1 MRGLI
6 RDHAGGVAGVLALG
20 VVALLGADSGGYFP
34 SAWNVAT
41 ALVAWVALIGV
52 VTRRRFEPGRP
63 EVWFVAALVAL
74 TGWNLATALWSP
86 SLQAPLLDGQRTLLY
101 VAIVAMLVVWSDRW
115 STPALLAGAG
125 IGGFLVSGYG
135 LVSRLRPD
143 LLGLHDD
150 PVAKGR
156 LYQPLGYWNALG
168 IYATMTALLGLGCA
182 MRARRP
188 WVRACAAASVPP
200 LATTV
205 YFTYSRGSMLA
216 GLAGLAIA
224 LAMDRRRLRSLTA
237 ALVLVPWTAIAV
249 GEAASRGSLDRSGV
263 GTVRAAA
270 AGRPMLLIVLACAAA
285 AAASI
290 VALDRAEGRIEIP
303 GRVRT
308 GYIAGLGITAVAAL
322 ALTFARFG
330 GPQTIVVHA
339 VEDLGSRAIVAKG
352 SQNARLLSLSL
363 NGRPAL
369 WRAAMSDFK
378 SHPLQ
383 GSGAGTFEQYWLQ
396 HRPRIYV
403 SRYAH
408 SLYLESLAEGGIV
421 RLLIVLALLG
431 IPMAAAVR
439 LRGDP
444 HVLTAAAAF
453 VAYLIHAG
461 FDWDWEVPAVT
472 AVPLVCAVAI
482 VLRERESRPLGWHPP
497 LGRILP
503 GAALAAALVVSV
515 LCWRGNDAVARSADA
530 QVRGDWPAAASA
542 AHTAVAWM
550 PWSDEGNLMLAIALE
565 HTGDVESARGT
576 LRLATRRNPADWAA
590 WQELADVT
598 VGGEHRRAL
607 ARAEALNP
615 KGMRRLLHQR
625 RRAARGLPP
634 RQ

>member
-1 MRGLI
+1 MRAL
-6 RDHAGGVAGVLALG
+6 RREHAGGVAGALALG

-34 SAWNVAT
+34 PVWNVAT

-52 VTRRRFEPGRP
+52 ITRRRIDPGRA
-63 EVWFVAALVAL
+63 ETWFVVALVAL
-74 TGWNLATALWSP
+74 TGWNLTTALWSP

-101 VAIVAMLVVWSDRW
+101 VAVVAMLVVWADRT
-115 STPALLAGAG
+115 SPVALLAGAG
-125 IGGFLVSGYG
+125 IGGFLVSGYA

-143 LLGLHDD
+143 AFGLHDD

-156 LYQPLGYWNALG
+156 LYQPIGYWNALG
-168 IYATMTALLGLGCA
+168 IYAAMTALLALGCA

-188 WVRACAAASVPP
+188 WVRACAGASVPP

-224 LAMDRRRLRSLTA
+224 LAMDRRWLRSLTA
-237 ALVLVPWTAIAV
+237 ALVLVPWTGLAV

-263 GTVRAAA
+263 GTAHAAA
-270 AGRPMLLIVLACAAA
+270 AGRPVLLVVLACAAA

-290 VALDRAEGRIEIP
+290 VALDRAEGRVEISS
-303 GRVRT
+303 RLRT
-308 GYIAGLGITAVAAL
+308 GYVAGLGLAALVAL

-369 WRAAMSDFK
+369 WRAAVSDFRA
-378 SHPLQ
+378 HPLA

-421 RLLIVLALLG
+421 RLLLVAAVFG
-431 IPMAAAVR
+431 IPLAAAVR

-444 HVLTAAAAF
+444 HVLTAGGAF
-453 VAYLIHAG
+453 LAYLFHAG

-472 AVPLVCAVAI
+472 AVALVCAVAI
-482 VLRERESRPLGWHPP
+482 LVRERGESRPSWSLP

-503 GAALAAALVVSV
+503 GVSLAAALVVGV
-515 LCWRGNDAVARSADA
+515 LCWHGNDALARSADA
-530 QVRGDWPAAASA
+530 QVRGDWPAAASD

-550 PWSDEGNLMLAIALE
+550 PWSDAGNLMLAVALE
-565 HTGDVESARGT
+565 HTGDVQSARGT
-576 LRLATRRNPADWAA
+576 LRQATRRNPADWAA
-590 WQELADVT
+590 WQQLADVT
-598 VGGEHRRAL
+598 SGGEHARAL

-625 RRAARGLPP
+625 RRQARGLPP
-634 RQ
+634 RA